1 VSLENDKTQIEDITR
16 IEKSEEHTEGITA
29 LKTFRGCKILE
40 ELPARGGEADNY
52 ILECNGIKAF
62 LKLYRKGLSPKVD
75 LKRLQ
80 EISRSYREH
89 LVEIYDTGYDQQTGR
104 YYEIMEYIEHGDL
117 RNLLNQIKG
126 KTIDK
131 KEKIIDKVVS
141 EIAEALNVLHKNN
154 IIHRDLKPANILI
167 RDKDKLDL
175 VLTDFGIAR
184 ALEEDLSK
192 VQTTGFK
199 GTTHYMAPEEL
210 SGYFGKEIDW
220 WHLGVIV
227 YELVFGK
234 HPFEGLTEKVVINA
248 LVTKGIEIPQ
258 GIPEKY
264 SVLLKG
270 LLTKDYKKRWGYEQ
284 VKRWLSGDL
293 NIEVYYKQAE
303 TRVEEDYDEKEW
315 MKYGISK
322 ETNWRKLGLSPAE
335 TKSFIKAGFGFNEA
349 KKWVDA
355 GWRSGELAKRWYN
368 AGFEPEESYVFEKL
382 GLSPKQARQIKNIGL
397 TAYDLKPLVGAEIEL
412 IEEFINFIEENTS
425 GQKVPP
431 YLGKT
436 LSSEP
441 LRKLVEELNLLRKE
455 GFTIK
460 EAYEWIRYGFSSQEA
475 KMWKVAKFDLQNA
488 IRWRKLGFNTEEAK
502 EWIKEGFS
510 LEEAQK
516 WKTLNFSPK
525 EAKEWY
531 GVEPNPQ
538 NAIKWQKLGFNI
550 KEAKEWI
557 KEGFSPEEAQKW
569 KTLNFSPKE
578 AKEWYGVEPNPQNA
592 IKWQKLGFNIK
603 EAKEWIKE
611 GFSPE
616 GAQKWKAL
624 SFSPKEAKEW
634 KTEGFSIKE
643 AEKWKALGFSPK
655 EAKKWYRA
663 EFDLEKAQEWIKAGF
678 DIESASSW
686 RKEGFSSPW
695 EALAWKKE
703 DFEPQRA
710 KEFVKDGFTP
720 GEAKFIEIIAIVVYS
735 ISIYLFVYYKFRLN
749 SLWTEM
755 FVLFVAYFIGLYF
768 IFPIIEWLIRKT
780 IKMLKIFSEA

>member
-1 VSLENDKTQIEDITR
+1 VSLKNDKTQMEDITR
-16 IEKSEEHTEGITA
+16 IEKSEEHTERITT
-29 LKTFRGCKILE
+29 LKTFRGCKVLE

-80 EISRSYREH
+80 EISRVYKEH
-89 LVEIYDTGYDQQTGR
+89 LVEIYDTGYDQQIGR

-234 HPFEGLTEKVVINA
+234 HPFEGLTDKVVINA

-258 GIPEKY
+258 GVPEKY
-264 SVLLKG
+264 SLLLKG

-293 NIEVYYKQAE
+293 NIEVYYEQAE
-303 TRVEEDYDEKEW
+303 TRVEEDYEEKEW

-322 ETNWRKLGLSPAE
+322 ETNWRKLGLPPAE

-368 AGFEPEESYVFEKL
+368 AGFGPEESYVFEKL

-397 TAYDLKPLVGAEIEL
+397 TAYDLKPLIGAEIEL
-412 IEEFINFIEENTS
+412 IEEFINFIEES
-425 GQKVPP
+425 
-431 YLGKT
+431 GKT
-436 LSSEP
+436 LSFEP
-441 LRKLVEELNLLRKE
+441 LRKLVKELSLWRKE

-475 KMWKVAKFDLQNA
+475 KMWKVAKFDPQNA
-488 IRWRKLGFNTEEAK
+488 IRWRKLGFNTE
-502 EWIKEGFS
+502 
-510 LEEAQK
+510 
-516 WKTLNFSPK
+516 
-525 EAKEWY
+525 
-531 GVEPNPQ
+531 
-538 NAIKWQKLGFNI
+538 
-550 KEAKEWI
+550 EAKEWI

-578 AKEWYGVEPNPQNA
+578 AKEW
-592 IKWQKLGFNIK
+592 IK
-603 EAKEWIKE
+603 ER
-611 GFSPE
+611 FSPE
-616 GAQKWKAL
+616 EAQKWKAL

-634 KTEGFSIKE
+634 YGTGFE
-643 AEKWKALGFSPK
+643 PVE
-655 EAKKWYRA
+655 
-663 EFDLEKAQEWIKAGF
+663 AQEWIKAGF
-678 DIESASSW
+678 DVESASSW
-686 RKEGFSSPW
+686 RTEGFSSPW
-695 EALAWKKE
+695 EALAWKEKG
-703 DFEPQRA
+703 FEPQRA

-720 GEAKFIEIIAIVVYS
+720 GEAKFIDNIILVFILVFIVVYTVS
-735 ISIYLFVYYKFRLN
+735 VFLLVYYTRFD
-749 SLWTEM
+749 SLWRY
-755 FVLFVAYFIGLYF
+755 VLAYFFAYFIGLYF
-768 IFPIIEWLIRKT
+768 ILPILYLLIIT
-780 IKMLKIFSEA
+780 IKIFIKIFKIFIKMFKIFIKIFKKLRKIEL

>member
-16 IEKSEEHTEGITA
+16 IEKGEKHTEGIAA
-29 LKTFRGCKILE
+29 LKTFRGCKVLE

-52 ILECNGIKAF
+52 ILECNGKKAF

-80 EISRSYREH
+80 EISRVYKEH

-126 KTIDK
+126 KTIDE

-234 HPFEGLTEKVVINA
+234 HPFEGLTDKVVINA

-258 GIPEKY
+258 GVPEKY
-264 SVLLKG
+264 SLLLKG
-270 LLTKDYKKRWGYEQ
+270 LLTRDYKKRWGYEQ

-293 NIEVYYKQAE
+293 NIEVYYEQAE

-322 ETNWRKLGLSPAE
+322 ETNWRKLGLPPAE

-368 AGFEPEESYVFEKL
+368 AGFGPEESYVFEKL
-382 GLSPKQARQIKNIGL
+382 GLGPMQARQIKNIGL
-397 TAYDLKPLVGAEIEL
+397 TAYDLKPLIGAEIEL
-412 IEEFINFIEENTS
+412 IEEFINFIEE
-425 GQKVPP
+425 G
-431 YLGKT
+431 GKT
-436 LSSEP
+436 LSFEP
-441 LRKLVEELNLLRKE
+441 LRKLVKELSLWRKE

-460 EAYEWIRYGFSSQEA
+460 EAYEWIKYDFSIQEA
-475 KMWKVAKFDLQNA
+475 KIWKIAGFDPQNA
-488 IRWRKLGFNTEEAK
+488 IRWRKLGFNTE
-502 EWIKEGFS
+502 
-510 LEEAQK
+510 
-516 WKTLNFSPK
+516 
-525 EAKEWY
+525 
-531 GVEPNPQ
+531 
-538 NAIKWQKLGFNI
+538 
-550 KEAKEWI
+550 EAKEWI

-578 AKEWYGVEPNPQNA
+578 AKEWYGVEPNPQNT
-592 IKWQKLGFNIK
+592 IKWQKLRFNIK

-624 SFSPKEAKEW
+624 NFSPKEAKEW
-634 KTEGFSIKE
+634 QEEGFTIKE

-655 EAKKWYRA
+655 EAKKWHR
-663 EFDLEKAQEWIKAGF
+663 AGF
-678 DIESASSW
+678 DPVE
-686 RKEGFSSPW
+686 
-695 EALAWKKE
+695 
-703 DFEPQRA
+703 
-710 KEFVKDGFTP
+710 VKIIQELNLSLE
-720 GEAKFIEIIAIVVYS
+720 EAKVWKREVFSLIKAIKS
-735 ISIYLFVYYKFRLN
+735 FFGRS
-749 SLWTEM
+749 
-755 FVLFVAYFIGLYF
+755 
-768 IFPIIEWLIRKT
+768 
-780 IKMLKIFSEA
+780 

>member
-1 VSLENDKTQIEDITR
+1 MNLENDKTQIEDITR
-16 IEKSEEHTEGITA
+16 VEKSEEHTEGITA
-29 LKTFRGCKILE
+29 LKTFRGCKVLE
-40 ELPARGGEADNY
+40 ELPARGGEADSY
-52 ILECNGIKAF
+52 ILECNGKKAF

-80 EISRSYREH
+80 EISRVYKEH

-126 KTIDK
+126 KPITK
-131 KEKIIDKVVS
+131 KERIIDKVVS

-234 HPFEGLTEKVVINA
+234 HPFEGLTDKVVINA
-248 LVTKGIEIPQ
+248 LITKGIEIPQ
-258 GIPEKY
+258 GVPEKY
-264 SVLLKG
+264 SLLLKG
-270 LLTKDYKKRWGYEQ
+270 LLTRDYKKRWGYEQ

-293 NIEVYYKQAE
+293 NIEVYYGQAK
-303 TRVEEDYDEKEW
+303 TRVEEDYEEKEW

-322 ETNWRKLGLSPAE
+322 ETNWRKLGLSPIE
-335 TKSFIKAGFGFNEA
+335 TNSFIKAGFGFNEA

-368 AGFEPEESYVFEKL
+368 AGFGPEESYVFEKL
-382 GLSPKQARQIKNIGL
+382 GLSPKQAGQIKKVGL
-397 TAYDLKPLVGAEIEL
+397 TAYDLMPLIGSEIEL

-431 YLGKT
+431 YLGET
-436 LSSEP
+436 LSCEP
-441 LRKLVEELNLLRKE
+441 LRKLVKELSLWRKE

-460 EAYEWIRYGFSSQEA
+460 EAYEWIKYGFSTQEA
-475 KMWKVAKFDLQNA
+475 KIWKIAKFDPQNA

-502 EWIKEGFS
+502 EWIREEFS
-510 LEEAQK
+510 PEEAQK
-516 WKTLNFSPK
+516 WKTLSFLPK
-525 EAKEWY
+525 EAKEWR
-531 GVEPNPQ
+531 E
-538 NAIKWQKLGFNI
+538 
-550 KEAKEWI
+550 
-557 KEGFSPEEAQKW
+557 EGFSPEEAQKW
-569 KTLNFSPKE
+569 KTLSFLPKE
-578 AKEWYGVEPNPQNA
+578 AKEWYGTGFEPVEVKIIQELN
-592 IKWQKLGFNIK
+592 LSLE
-603 EAKEWIKE
+603 EAKAWRMKV
-611 GFSPE
+611 FS
-616 GAQKWKAL
+616 L
-624 SFSPKEAKEW
+624 
-634 KTEGFSIKE
+634 T
-643 AEKWKALGFSPK
+643 
-655 EAKKWYRA
+655 
-663 EFDLEKAQEWIKAGF
+663 KAQEWIKAGF

-703 DFEPQRA
+703 GFEPQRA

-720 GEAKFIEIIAIVVYS
+720 GEAEFIEIIAIVVYS
-735 ISIYLFVYYKFRLN
+735 VSIYLFAHYKFRLN
-749 SLWTEM
+749 SLWSEM

-768 IFPIIEWLIRKT
+768 IIPIIEWLIRKT
-780 IKMLKIFSEA
+780 IKMFKIFSED

>member
-1 VSLENDKTQIEDITR
+1 VSLENDKTQVEDITRMIEDIIKMIEDITG

-29 LKTFRGCKILE
+29 LKTFRGCKVLE

-75 LKRLQ
+75 LKRLR
-80 EISRSYREH
+80 EISRVYKEH

-126 KTIDK
+126 KTIDE

-234 HPFEGLTEKVVINA
+234 HPFEGLTDKVVINA

-264 SVLLKG
+264 SLLLKG
-270 LLTKDYKKRWGYEQ
+270 LLTRDYRKRWGYEQ

-293 NIEVYYKQAE
+293 NIEVYYGQAE
-303 TRVEEDYDEKEW
+303 KRVEKDYEEKEW

-322 ETNWRKLGLSPAE
+322 ETNWRKLGLAPIE
-335 TKSFIKAGFGFNEA
+335 TNSFIKAGFGFNEA

-368 AGFEPEESYVFEKL
+368 AGFGPEESYVFEKL
-382 GLSPKQARQIKNIGL
+382 GLSPMQARQIKNIGL
-397 TAYDLKPLVGAEIEL
+397 TAYDLKPLIGAEIEL
-412 IEEFINFIEENTS
+412 IEEFINFIEEN
-425 GQKVPP
+425 
-431 YLGKT
+431 GKT

-441 LRKLVEELNLLRKE
+441 LRKLLKELSLSRKE

-460 EAYEWIRYGFSSQEA
+460 EAYEWIKYDFSIQEA
-475 KMWKVAKFDLQNA
+475 KIWKIAGFDPQNA
-488 IRWRKLGFNTEEAK
+488 IKWRKLGFNTE
-502 EWIKEGFS
+502 
-510 LEEAQK
+510 
-516 WKTLNFSPK
+516 
-525 EAKEWY
+525 
-531 GVEPNPQ
+531 
-538 NAIKWQKLGFNI
+538 
-550 KEAKEWI
+550 EAKEWI

-569 KTLNFSPKE
+569 KTLSFLPKE
-578 AKEWYGVEPNPQNA
+578 AKEWR
-592 IKWQKLGFNIK
+592 K
-603 EAKEWIKE
+603 ER
-611 GFSPE
+611 FSPE
-616 GAQKWKAL
+616 KAQKWKAL

-634 KTEGFSIKE
+634 YGTGFEPVEVKIIQELNLSLQEANAWRFKGFSLTE
-643 AEKWKALGFSPK
+643 
-655 EAKKWYRA
+655 
-663 EFDLEKAQEWIKAGF
+663 AQEWIKAGF
-678 DIESASSW
+678 DVKSASSW
-686 RKEGFSSPW
+686 RIEGFSSPW
-695 EALAWKKE
+695 EASAWKKE
-703 DFEPQRA
+703 GFGPQRA
-710 KEFVKDGFTP
+710 KDFVKDGFTLR
-720 GEAKFIEIIAIVVYS
+720 EARFIETTAFVVYTVS
-735 ISIYLFVYYKFRLN
+735 MFLFFYYYFRFN
-749 SLWTEM
+749 SFWRSM
-755 FVLFVAYFIGLYF
+755 FAFSVAFFIGLKF
-768 IFPIIEWLIRKT
+768 IFPIIERLIRKT
-780 IKMLKIFSEA
+780 IKIFKKLS

>member
-1 VSLENDKTQIEDITR
+1 MSLENDKTQIEDITR

-29 LKTFRGCKILE
+29 LKTFRGCKVLE

-75 LKRLQ
+75 LKRIQ

-234 HPFEGLTEKVVINA
+234 HPFEGLTDKVVINA

-264 SVLLKG
+264 SLLLKG
-270 LLTKDYKKRWGYEQ
+270 LLTRDYKKRWGYEQ

-293 NIEVYYKQAE
+293 NIEVYYEQAE
-303 TRVEEDYDEKEW
+303 TRVEEDYEEKEW

-322 ETNWRKLGLSPAE
+322 ETNWRKLGLPPAE

-368 AGFEPEESYVFEKL
+368 AGFGPEESYVFEKL
-382 GLSPKQARQIKNIGL
+382 GLSPKQARQVKNIGF
-397 TAYDLKPLVGAEIEL
+397 TAYDLKPLIGGEIEL
-412 IEEFINFIEENTS
+412 IEEFINFIEENS
-425 GQKVPP
+425 
-431 YLGKT
+431 KT
-436 LSSEP
+436 LSFEP
-441 LRKLVEELNLLRKE
+441 LRKLVKELSLWRKE

-460 EAYEWIRYGFSSQEA
+460 EAYEWIRYDFSSQEA
-475 KMWKVAKFDLQNA
+475 KMWKVAEFD
-488 IRWRKLGFNTEEAK
+488 
-502 EWIKEGFS
+502 
-510 LEEAQK
+510 
-516 WKTLNFSPK
+516 
-525 EAKEWY
+525 
-531 GVEPNPQ
+531 PQ
-538 NAIKWQKLGFNI
+538 NAIKWQKLGFNT
-550 KEAKEWI
+550 E
-557 KEGFSPEEAQKW
+557 
-569 KTLNFSPKE
+569 
-578 AKEWYGVEPNPQNA
+578 
-592 IKWQKLGFNIK
+592 

-616 GAQKWKAL
+616 GAQKWKTLNFSPKEAKGWYGVEPNPQNAIKWQKLRFNIEEAKEWIKEGFLPEGAQKWKAL
-624 SFSPKEAKEW
+624 NFSPKEAKEW
-634 KTEGFSIKE
+634 QGEGFTIKE

-655 EAKKWYRA
+655 EAKKWHRE
-663 EFDLEKAQEWIKAGF
+663 EFDPEEVKIIQELNISLEEAKAWRMKVFSLTKAQEWIKAGF
-678 DIESASSW
+678 DVESASSW

-695 EALAWKKE
+695 EASAWKKE
-703 DFEPQRA
+703 GFEPQRA

-735 ISIYLFVYYKFRLN
+735 VSIYLFAYYKLRLN
-749 SLWTEM
+749 SLWSEM

-768 IFPIIEWLIRKT
+768 IFPPIEWLIRKT
-780 IKMLKIFSEA
+780 IKMFKIFSED

>member
-16 IEKSEEHTEGITA
+16 VEKSEKHTEGITA
-29 LKTFRGCKILE
+29 LKTFRGCKVLE

-80 EISRSYREH
+80 EISKSYREH

-234 HPFEGLTEKVVINA
+234 HPFEGLTDKVVINA

-258 GIPEKY
+258 GVPEKY
-264 SVLLKG
+264 SLLLKG
-270 LLTKDYKKRWGYEQ
+270 LLTRDYKKRWGYEQ

-293 NIEVYYKQAE
+293 NIEVYYEQAE
-303 TRVEEDYDEKEW
+303 TRVEEDYEEKEW

-322 ETNWRKLGLSPAE
+322 ETNWRKLGLSPFE

-436 LSSEP
+436 LSFEP
-441 LRKLVEELNLLRKE
+441 LKKLVKELSLWRKE

-460 EAYEWIRYGFSSQEA
+460 EAYEWIKYGFSIQEA
-475 KMWKVAKFDLQNA
+475 KIWKVAKFDPQNA

-510 LEEAQK
+510 PEQAQE

-538 NAIKWQKLGFNI
+538 NTIKWQKLR
-550 KEAKEWI
+550 
-557 KEGFSPEEAQKW
+557 
-569 KTLNFSPKE
+569 
-578 AKEWYGVEPNPQNA
+578 
-592 IKWQKLGFNIK
+592 FNIK

-624 SFSPKEAKEW
+624 NFSPKEAKEW
-634 KTEGFSIKE
+634 QEEGFTIKK
-643 AEKWKALGFSPK
+643 AQKWKALGFSPR
-655 EAKKWYRA
+655 EAKKWYRT
-663 EFDLEKAQEWIKAGF
+663 EFDPEEVKIIQELNISLEEAEAWRMKVFSLTEAQEWIKAGF

-695 EALAWKKE
+695 EALEWKE
-703 DFEPQRA
+703 EGFEPQRA

-720 GEAKFIEIIAIVVYS
+720 GEAKFIEIIAMVVYS
-735 ISIYLFVYYKFRLN
+735 VSIYLFAYYKFRLN
-749 SLWTEM
+749 SLWLEM
-755 FVLFVAYFIGLYF
+755 FLLFVAYFIGLYF
-768 IFPIIEWLIRKT
+768 IFPSIESLIRKT
-780 IKMLKIFSEA
+780 IKMFKISSED

>member
-16 IEKSEEHTEGITA
+16 IEKSEEHTEGIPT
-29 LKTFRGCKILE
+29 LKTFRGCKVLE
-40 ELPARGGEADNY
+40 ELPVKGGEADNY

-89 LVEIYDTGYDQQTGR
+89 LVEIYDAGYDQQTGR

-117 RNLLNQIKG
+117 RSLLNQIKG

-167 RDKDKLDL
+167 RDRDKLDL

-234 HPFEGLTEKVVINA
+234 HPFEGLTDKVVINA

-258 GIPEKY
+258 GVPEKY
-264 SVLLKG
+264 SLLLKG
-270 LLTKDYKKRWGYEQ
+270 LLTRDYKKRWGYEQ
-284 VKRWLSGDL
+284 VKKWLSGDL
-293 NIEVYYKQAE
+293 NIEVYYGQAE
-303 TRVEEDYDEKEW
+303 TRVEEDYEEKEW

-322 ETNWRKLGLSPAE
+322 ETNWRKLGLSPIE

-368 AGFEPEESYVFEKL
+368 AGFGPEESYFFEKL
-382 GLSPKQARQIKNIGL
+382 GLSPKQAGQIKKVGL
-397 TAYDLKPLVGAEIEL
+397 TAYDLMPLIEAEIEVV
-412 IEEFINFIEENTS
+412 EEFTDFIKEKGE
-425 GQKVPP
+425 
-431 YLGKT
+431 T

-441 LRKLVEELNLLRKE
+441 LRKLVKELSLWRKE

-460 EAYEWIRYGFSSQEA
+460 EAYEWIRYDFSSQEA
-475 KMWKVAKFDLQNA
+475 KIWKAAGFD
-488 IRWRKLGFNTEEAK
+488 
-502 EWIKEGFS
+502 
-510 LEEAQK
+510 
-516 WKTLNFSPK
+516 
-525 EAKEWY
+525 
-531 GVEPNPQ
+531 PQ
-538 NAIKWQKLGFNI
+538 NAIKWQKLGFNTE
-550 KEAKEWI
+550 EAKEWR

-569 KTLNFSPKE
+569 KTLSFLPKE
-578 AKEWYGVEPNPQNA
+578 AKEWR
-592 IKWQKLGFNIK
+592 K
-603 EAKEWIKE
+603 ER
-611 GFSPE
+611 FSPE
-616 GAQKWKAL
+616 KAQKWKAL

-634 KTEGFSIKE
+634 YGTGFEPVEVKIIQELDLSLEEANAWRSKGFSLTE
-643 AEKWKALGFSPK
+643 
-655 EAKKWYRA
+655 
-663 EFDLEKAQEWIKAGF
+663 AQEWIKAGF
-678 DIESASSW
+678 DVESASSW
-686 RKEGFSSPW
+686 RIEGFSSPW
-695 EALAWKKE
+695 EALAWKKK

-710 KEFVKDGFTP
+710 KELVKDGFTP
-720 GEAKFIEIIAIVVYS
+720 GEARFIETTTFVVYTVPMF
-735 ISIYLFVYYKFRLN
+735 LFFYYYFRFNSFWHVLVY
-749 SLWTEM
+749 
-755 FVLFVAYFIGLYF
+755 FVVYFIGLF
-768 IFPIIEWLIRKT
+768 LIFPKIEWLIRKTIKIFKIIEWLIRKT
-780 IKMLKIFSEA
+780 IKILKNYRKIEL

>member
-1 VSLENDKTQIEDITR
+1 MSSENDKTQIEDITR
-16 IEKSEEHTEGITA
+16 IEKGENHTEGIPT

-40 ELPARGGEADNY
+40 ELPVKGGEADNY

-80 EISRSYREH
+80 EISSVYKEH

-126 KTIDK
+126 RTIDE

-234 HPFEGLTEKVVINA
+234 HPFEGLTDKVVINA

-258 GIPEKY
+258 GVPEKY
-264 SVLLKG
+264 SLLLKG
-270 LLTKDYKKRWGYEQ
+270 LLTRDYKKRWGYEQ
-284 VKRWLSGDL
+284 VKRWLTGDS
-293 NIEVYYKQAE
+293 NIEVYYGQAE
-303 TRVEEDYDEKEW
+303 TRVEEYYEEKEW

-322 ETNWRKLGLSPAE
+322 ETNWRNLGLSPAE

-349 KKWVDA
+349 KKWVEA

-368 AGFEPEESYVFEKL
+368 AGFGPEESYVFEKL

-397 TAYDLKPLVGAEIEL
+397 TAYDLNPLIGAKIEL

-436 LSSEP
+436 LSFEP
-441 LRKLVEELNLLRKE
+441 LRKLVKELSLWRKD

-460 EAYEWIRYGFSSQEA
+460 EAYEWIKYGFSVQEA
-475 KMWKVAKFDLQNA
+475 KIWKVAKFDPQNA
-488 IRWRKLGFNTEEAK
+488 IRWQKLGFNTEEAK

-510 LEEAQK
+510 PEEAQE

-525 EAKEWY
+525 EAKEWQ
-531 GVEPNPQ
+531 E
-538 NAIKWQKLGFNI
+538 
-550 KEAKEWI
+550 
-557 KEGFSPEEAQKW
+557 EGF
-569 KTLNFSPKE
+569 T
-578 AKEWYGVEPNPQNA
+578 
-592 IKWQKLGFNIK
+592 
-603 EAKEWIKE
+603 
-611 GFSPE
+611 
-616 GAQKWKAL
+616 
-624 SFSPKEAKEW
+624 
-634 KTEGFSIKE
+634 IKE
-643 AEKWKALGFSPK
+643 AEKWKALGFSSK
-655 EAKKWYRA
+655 EAKKWYR
-663 EFDLEKAQEWIKAGF
+663 EGFDPVEVKIIQELNLSLEEAKAWKRVVFSLTEAQEWIKAGF
-678 DIESASSW
+678 DVESASSW

-695 EALAWKKE
+695 EALAWKKK

-710 KEFVKDGFTP
+710 KELVEDGLTP
-720 GEAKFIEIIAIVVYS
+720 GEAKLIENIAFIVSFVYVLF
-735 ISIYLFVYYKFRLN
+735 LFVRAGFKFNLF
-749 SLWTEM
+749 LEALA
-755 FVLFVAYFIGLYF
+755 VLFIWAF
-768 IFPIIEWLIRKT
+768 IFQIIEWLIRKT
-780 IKMLKIFSEA
+780 VKIFKKLS

>member
-1 VSLENDKTQIEDITR
+1 VNLENDKTQIEDITR
-16 IEKSEEHTEGITA
+16 IEKREEHTEGIPT

-52 ILECNGIKAF
+52 ILECNGKKAF

-80 EISRSYREH
+80 EISRSYKEH

-131 KEKIIDKVVS
+131 KGKIIDNVVS

-234 HPFEGLTEKVVINA
+234 HPFEGLTDKVVINA
-248 LVTKGIEIPQ
+248 LVTKGVEIPQ
-258 GIPEKY
+258 GVPEKY
-264 SVLLKG
+264 SLLLKG
-270 LLTKDYKKRWGYEQ
+270 LLTRDYKKRWGYEQ

-293 NIEVYYKQAE
+293 NIEVYYGQAE
-303 TRVEEDYDEKEW
+303 KRVEKDYEEKEW

-322 ETNWRKLGLSPAE
+322 ETNWRKLGLSPIE
-335 TKSFIKAGFGFNEA
+335 TNSFIKAGFGFNEA
-349 KKWVDA
+349 KKWVNA
-355 GWRSGELAKRWYN
+355 GWTSGELAKRWYN
-368 AGFEPEESYVFEKL
+368 AGFGPEESYVFEKL
-382 GLSPKQARQIKNIGL
+382 GLSPKQAGQIKKVGL
-397 TAYDLKPLVGAEIEL
+397 TAYDLMPLIEAEIEVV
-412 IEEFINFIEENTS
+412 EEFTDFIKEKGE
-425 GQKVPP
+425 
-431 YLGKT
+431 T
-436 LSSEP
+436 LSFELLTESTKELS
-441 LRKLVEELNLLRKE
+441 LRKLLKELSLWRKE

-460 EAYEWIRYGFSSQEA
+460 EAYEWIRYDFSSQEA
-475 KMWKVAKFDLQNA
+475 KMWKVAKFD
-488 IRWRKLGFNTEEAK
+488 
-502 EWIKEGFS
+502 
-510 LEEAQK
+510 
-516 WKTLNFSPK
+516 
-525 EAKEWY
+525 
-531 GVEPNPQ
+531 PQ
-538 NAIKWQKLGFNI
+538 NAIKWQKLGFNTE
-550 KEAKEWI
+550 EAKEWR

-569 KTLNFSPKE
+569 KTLSFSPKE
-578 AKEWYGVEPNPQNA
+578 AKEWR
-592 IKWQKLGFNIK
+592 
-603 EAKEWIKE
+603 KE

-616 GAQKWKAL
+616 KAQKWKAL

-634 KTEGFSIKE
+634 FGTGFEPVEVKIIQELNLSLQEANAWRFKGFSLTE
-643 AEKWKALGFSPK
+643 
-655 EAKKWYRA
+655 
-663 EFDLEKAQEWIKAGF
+663 AQEWIKAGF
-678 DIESASSW
+678 DVESASSW
-686 RKEGFSSPW
+686 RIEGFSSPW
-695 EALAWKKE
+695 EASAWKKG
-703 DFEPQRA
+703 DFGLQRA

-720 GEAKFIEIIAIVVYS
+720 GEARFIETTAFVVYTVS
-735 ISIYLFVYYKFRLN
+735 MFLFFYYYFRFN
-749 SLWTEM
+749 SFWRSM
-755 FVLFVAYFIGLYF
+755 FAFSVAYFIGLYF

-780 IKMLKIFSEA
+780 IKIFKKLS

>member
-16 IEKSEEHTEGITA
+16 IEKGEKHTEGIAA
-29 LKTFRGCKILE
+29 LKTFRGCKVLE

-52 ILECNGIKAF
+52 ILECNGKKAF

-80 EISRSYREH
+80 EISRVYKEH

-126 KTIDK
+126 KTVDK
-131 KEKIIDKVVS
+131 KGKIIDNVVS

-234 HPFEGLTEKVVINA
+234 HPFEGLTDKVVINA

-258 GIPEKY
+258 GVPEKY
-264 SVLLKG
+264 SLLLKG
-270 LLTKDYKKRWGYEQ
+270 LLTRDYKKRWGYEQ

-293 NIEVYYKQAE
+293 NIEIYYEQAE

-322 ETNWRKLGLSPAE
+322 ETNWRKLGLPPAE

-368 AGFEPEESYVFEKL
+368 AGFGPEESYVFEKL

-397 TAYDLKPLVGAEIEL
+397 TAYDLKPLIGAEIEL

-436 LSSEP
+436 LSLEP
-441 LRKLVEELNLLRKE
+441 LRKLVKELSLWRKE

-460 EAYEWIRYGFSSQEA
+460 EAYEWIKYDFSIQEA
-475 KMWKVAKFDLQNA
+475 KIWKIAKFDPQNA
-488 IRWRKLGFNTEEAK
+488 IRWQKLGFNTE
-502 EWIKEGFS
+502 
-510 LEEAQK
+510 
-516 WKTLNFSPK
+516 
-525 EAKEWY
+525 
-531 GVEPNPQ
+531 
-538 NAIKWQKLGFNI
+538 
-550 KEAKEWI
+550 EAKEWI

-569 KTLNFSPKE
+569 KTLNLSPKE
-578 AKEWYGVEPNPQNA
+578 AKEWQE
-592 IKWQKLGFNIK
+592 
-603 EAKEWIKE
+603 E
-611 GFSPE
+611 GF
-616 GAQKWKAL
+616 
-624 SFSPKEAKEW
+624 
-634 KTEGFSIKE
+634 TIKE
-643 AEKWKALGFSPK
+643 AEKWKALGVSPK
-655 EAKKWYRA
+655 EAKKWYRT
-663 EFDLEKAQEWIKAGF
+663 EFDPEEVKIIQELNLSLEEAKAWKMVGFSLTEAQEWIKAGF
-678 DIESASSW
+678 DIKSALSW

-695 EALAWKKE
+695 EALAWKKKG
-703 DFEPQRA
+703 FEPQRA
-710 KEFVKDGFTP
+710 KEFVEDGFTP
-720 GEAKFIEIIAIVVYS
+720 EEAKSIEDSVLVAFVVSVLFI
-735 ISIYLFVYYKFRLN
+735 FVYAEFEFN
-749 SLWTEM
+749 SFLGHM
-755 FVLFVAYFIGLYF
+755 VGFLVAFFMWFIL
-768 IFPIIEWLIRKT
+768 PTIEWLIRKI
-780 IKMLKIFSEA
+780 IKISKILSQD

>member
-1 VSLENDKTQIEDITR
+1 MNLENDKTQIEDITR
-16 IEKSEEHTEGITA
+16 VEKSEEHTEGITA
-29 LKTFRGCKILE
+29 LKTFRGCKVLE
-40 ELPARGGEADNY
+40 ELPARGGEADSY
-52 ILECNGIKAF
+52 ILECNGKKAF

-80 EISRSYREH
+80 EISRVYKEH

-126 KTIDK
+126 KTIAK

-234 HPFEGLTEKVVINA
+234 HPFEGLTDKVVINA
-248 LVTKGIEIPQ
+248 LITKGIEIPQ
-258 GIPEKY
+258 SIPEKY
-264 SVLLKG
+264 SLLLKG
-270 LLTKDYKKRWGYEQ
+270 LLARDYKKRWGYEQ

-293 NIEVYYKQAE
+293 NIEVYYEQAE
-303 TRVEEDYDEKEW
+303 TRVEEDYEEKEW
-315 MKYGISK
+315 MEYGISK
-322 ETNWRKLGLSPAE
+322 ETNWRKLGLSPIE
-335 TKSFIKAGFGFNEA
+335 TNSFIKAGFGFNEA

-368 AGFEPEESYVFEKL
+368 AGFGPEESYVFEKL
-382 GLSPKQARQIKNIGL
+382 GLSPKQARQIKSIGL
-397 TAYDLKPLVGAEIEL
+397 TAYDLKPLIGAEIEL
-412 IEEFINFIEENTS
+412 IEEFTNFIEENS
-425 GQKVPP
+425 
-431 YLGKT
+431 KT

-441 LRKLVEELNLLRKE
+441 LRKLVEELSLWRKE

-460 EAYEWIRYGFSSQEA
+460 EAYEWIKYDFSIQEA
-475 KMWKVAKFDLQNA
+475 KIWKVAKFDPQNA
-488 IRWRKLGFNTEEAK
+488 IKWRKLGFNTEEAK
-502 EWIKEGFS
+502 EWR
-510 LEEAQK
+510 
-516 WKTLNFSPK
+516 
-525 EAKEWY
+525 
-531 GVEPNPQ
+531 
-538 NAIKWQKLGFNI
+538 
-550 KEAKEWI
+550 

-569 KTLNFSPKE
+569 KTLSFLPKEAKEWRKEGFSPEEAQKWKTLSFLPKE
-578 AKEWYGVEPNPQNA
+578 AKEWYGTGFEPVEVKIIQELNLSLQEANA
-592 IKWQKLGFNIK
+592 WRFK
-603 EAKEWIKE
+603 
-611 GFSPE
+611 GFS
-616 GAQKWKAL
+616 L
-624 SFSPKEAKEW
+624 
-634 KTEGFSIKE
+634 TE
-643 AEKWKALGFSPK
+643 
-655 EAKKWYRA
+655 
-663 EFDLEKAQEWIKAGF
+663 AQEWIKAGF

-695 EALAWKKE
+695 EALAWKEKG
-703 DFEPQRA
+703 FGPQSA
-710 KEFVKDGFTP
+710 KEFVKDGFTS
-720 GEAKFIEIIAIVVYS
+720 GEVRFIVTTAFVVYTVFMF
-735 ISIYLFVYYKFRLN
+735 LFFYYYFRL
-749 SLWTEM
+749 SMST
-755 FVLFVAYFIGLYF
+755 FFVAFFIGLHF
-768 IFPIIEWLIRKT
+768 IFPPIEWLTRKT
-780 IKMLKIFSEA
+780 VKIFKKLRKIEV

>member
-16 IEKSEEHTEGITA
+16 VEKSEKHTEGITT
-29 LKTFRGCKILE
+29 LKTFRGCKVLE

-89 LVEIYDTGYDQQTGR
+89 LVEIYDAGYDQQTGR

-117 RNLLNQIKG
+117 RSLLNQIKG

-234 HPFEGLTEKVVINA
+234 HPFESLTDKVVINA

-258 GIPEKY
+258 GVPEKY
-264 SVLLKG
+264 SLLLKG
-270 LLTKDYKKRWGYEQ
+270 LLTRDYKKRWGYEQ

-293 NIEVYYKQAE
+293 NIEVHYEQAE
-303 TRVEEDYDEKEW
+303 TRVEGDYDEKEW

-322 ETNWRKLGLSPAE
+322 ETNWRKLGLPPAE
-335 TKSFIKAGFGFNEA
+335 TKSFIKVGFGFNEA

-368 AGFEPEESYVFEKL
+368 AGFGPEESYVFEKL

-397 TAYDLKPLVGAEIEL
+397 TAYDLKPLIETEIEL
-412 IEEFINFIEENTS
+412 IEEFINFIEEN
-425 GQKVPP
+425 
-431 YLGKT
+431 GKT
-436 LSSEP
+436 LSLEP
-441 LRKLVEELNLLRKE
+441 LRKLVKELSLLQKE

-460 EAYEWIRYGFSSQEA
+460 EAYEWIRYDFSSQEA
-475 KMWKVAKFDLQNA
+475 KMWKVAEFD
-488 IRWRKLGFNTEEAK
+488 
-502 EWIKEGFS
+502 
-510 LEEAQK
+510 
-516 WKTLNFSPK
+516 
-525 EAKEWY
+525 
-531 GVEPNPQ
+531 PQ
-538 NAIKWQKLGFNI
+538 NAIKWQKLGFNTE
-550 KEAKEWI
+550 EAKEWR

-569 KTLNFSPKE
+569 KTLSFLPKE
-578 AKEWYGVEPNPQNA
+578 AKEWR
-592 IKWQKLGFNIK
+592 K
-603 EAKEWIKE
+603 ER
-611 GFSPE
+611 FSPE
-616 GAQKWKAL
+616 KAQKWKAL

-634 KTEGFSIKE
+634 YGTGFEPVEVKIIQELDLSLEEANAWRFKGFSMTE
-643 AEKWKALGFSPK
+643 
-655 EAKKWYRA
+655 
-663 EFDLEKAQEWIKAGF
+663 AQEWIKAGF

-686 RKEGFSSPW
+686 RIEGFSSPW

-703 DFEPQRA
+703 DFEPRRA
-710 KEFVKDGFTP
+710 KKFVKDGFTL
-720 GEAKFIEIIAIVVYS
+720 GEAKRIESIAFVVYTVAMF
-735 ISIYLFVYYKFRLN
+735 LFFYYYFRFN
-749 SLWTEM
+749 SFWRYMLAY
-755 FVLFVAYFIGLYF
+755 FVAYFIGLYF
-768 IFPIIEWLIRKT
+768 IYPPIEWLIRKT
-780 IKMLKIFSEA
+780 IKMFKIFSED

>member
-1 VSLENDKTQIEDITR
+1 LLWEGAKVSLENDKTQIEDITR
-16 IEKSEEHTEGITA
+16 VEKSEKHTEGIPA

-80 EISRSYREH
+80 EISKSYREH

-234 HPFEGLTEKVVINA
+234 HPFEGLTDKVVINA

-258 GIPEKY
+258 GVPEKY
-264 SVLLKG
+264 SLLLKG
-270 LLTKDYKKRWGYEQ
+270 LLTRDYKKRWGYEQ

-293 NIEVYYKQAE
+293 NIEVYYEQAE

-368 AGFEPEESYVFEKL
+368 AGFEAEESYVFEKL
-382 GLSPKQARQIKNIGL
+382 GLSPKQAGQIKKIGL
-397 TAYDLKPLVGAEIEL
+397 TAYDLKPLIGAEIEL

-425 GQKVPP
+425 GQKVPS

-436 LSSEP
+436 LSLEP
-441 LRKLVEELNLLRKE
+441 LRKLVKELSLWRKE

-460 EAYEWIRYGFSSQEA
+460 EAYEWIKYDFSIQEA
-475 KMWKVAKFDLQNA
+475 KIWKIAGFDPQNA
-488 IRWRKLGFNTEEAK
+488 IRWRKLGFNTE
-502 EWIKEGFS
+502 
-510 LEEAQK
+510 
-516 WKTLNFSPK
+516 
-525 EAKEWY
+525 
-531 GVEPNPQ
+531 
-538 NAIKWQKLGFNI
+538 
-550 KEAKEWI
+550 EAKEWI

-578 AKEWYGVEPNPQNA
+578 AKEWYGTGFEPVEVKIIQELN
-592 IKWQKLGFNIK
+592 LSLE
-603 EAKEWIKE
+603 EAKAWKMV
-611 GFSPE
+611 GFSLTE
-616 GAQKWKAL
+616 NL
-624 SFSPKEAKEW
+624 SLEEAKAW
-634 KTEGFSIKE
+634 KMVGFSLTE
-643 AEKWKALGFSPK
+643 
-655 EAKKWYRA
+655 
-663 EFDLEKAQEWIKAGF
+663 AQEWIKAGF
-678 DIESASSW
+678 DIKSASSW

-695 EALAWKKE
+695 EALAWKKKG
-703 DFEPQRA
+703 FEPQRA

-720 GEAKFIEIIAIVVYS
+720 GEAKSIENIVVVAFVVNVLF
-735 ISIYLFVYYKFRLN
+735 IFVYARFKFN
-749 SLWTEM
+749 SFLGHM
-755 FVLFVAYFIGLYF
+755 FGFLVAFFILAF
-768 IFPIIEWLIRKT
+768 ILPTIEWLIRKI
-780 IKMLKIFSEA
+780 IKISKIL